1 MIKQLL
7 VAAAILSATPALAE
21 SPWLVKSQ
29 DAGYVMPADW
39 ASFTCSIYSDRVE
52 LVRYVGQSGL
62 SVKEVRAI
70 TLAGDIEAEIRL
82 AAAEELSGDGTLC
95 DAPGT
100 RITAHLPTDGDEG
113 GLLLYGQ
120 STCSQDGVRRGEHST
135 PLVNLVNGLCGSL
148 R

>member
-7 VAAAILSATPALAE
+7 AISTLFATPALAAN
-21 SPWLVKSQ
+21 PWLVKSQ

-39 ASFTCSIYSDRVE
+39 QTFTCSIYSDRVE
-52 LVRYVGQSGL
+52 IVRSVGQSGITT
-62 SVKEVRAI
+62 KEVRAI
-70 TLAGDIEAEIRL
+70 TLQGDIENEIRL
-82 AAAEELSGDGTLC
+82 AAAETLTDNGTLC

-100 RITAHLPTDGDEG
+100 RISAYLPTDGDGG

-120 STCSQDGVRRGEHST
+120 STCSQDGERQGEHST
-135 PLVNLVNGLCGSL
+135 PLINLANGLCGSL